1 MAGVLRFAG
10 SRLAFAAI
18 TLVAISLV
26 TFLATNIVPA
36 DPARVA
42 LGKFATPEQIE
53 AYNEQQGLNRPVVE
67 RYITWVG
74 GAVQGDWGTSV
85 LSSQEVTEMVGP
97 RITRSLIL
105 ALSAMLVAIPI
116 AFLLGVFAAQR
127 IGRPSDLAVSTAT
140 LLVNSLP
147 EFVVGIALLFV
158 FAVQFGVLP
167 IESSGAAM
175 GTGWSEVR
183 AYILPVA
190 TLAIVLVP
198 YIARMVRASVR
209 DVSSQPFVRS
219 AALRGVSHRGLVW
232 RHVVPNA
239 SLPVVN
245 VIALTMAELIAG
257 VVIIET
263 VFGFPGIGQLL
274 VSSVGSKD
282 IPVVQIIT
290 LIIGLGFVIFNL
302 LADLAVLALNP
313 RLRSR

>member
-10 SRLAFAAI
+10 SRLAFAAL
-18 TLVAISLV
+18 TLVAISMV
-26 TFLATNIVPA
+26 TFAATNIVPA

-42 LGKFATPEQIE
+42 LGKFATPEQIA
-53 AYNEQQGLNRPVVE
+53 AYNEQQGLDRPVVQ
-67 RYITWVG
+67 RYATWVG
-74 GAVQGDWGTSV
+74 DAVRGDWGTSV
-85 LSSQEVTEMVGP
+85 LSSQQVTEMVTP
-97 RITRSLIL
+97 RIGRSLLL

-116 AFLLGVFAAQR
+116 AFLLGVYSAQR
-127 IGRPSDLAVSTAT
+127 IGRPSDLVVSTGT

-158 FAVQFGVLP
+158 FAVQLGVLP
-167 IESSGAAM
+167 IESSAAAM
-175 GTGWSEVR
+175 GTGLDQVR
-183 AYILPVA
+183 AYVLPVA

-209 DVSSQPFVRS
+209 DVSGQPFVRS

-245 VIALTMAELIAG
+245 VIALTMAELVAG

-263 VFGFPGIGQLL
+263 VFAFPGIGQLL

-290 LIIGLGFVIFNL
+290 LVIGLGFVIFNL

-313 RLRSR
+313 RLRTR

>member
-1 MAGVLRFAG
+1 MPGILKFAG
-10 SRLAFAAI
+10 SRLAFAAL

-26 TFLATNIVPA
+26 TFLATNVVPA

-42 LGKFATPEQIE
+42 LGKFATPAQVE
-53 AYNEQQGLNRPVVE
+53 AYNSQQGLNRPAAA
-67 RYITWVG
+67 RYVSWVG
-74 GAVQGDWGTSV
+74 GAVRGDWGTSV
-85 LSSQEVTEMVGP
+85 LSGQNVSKMVGP
-97 RITRSLIL
+97 RIARSLAL
-105 ALSAMLVAIPI
+105 AFSAMLIAIPV
-116 AFLLGVFAAQR
+116 AFLLGVYSAQR
-127 IGRPSDLAVSTAT
+127 IGKPSDLVVSSGT

-175 GTGWSEVR
+175 GTGVDEVK
-183 AYILPVA
+183 AYVLPVM

-209 DVSSQPFVRS
+209 DLSSQPFVRS
-219 AALRGVSHRGLVW
+219 AALRGVSHRALVW

-274 VSSVGSKD
+274 VSSVSSKD

-290 LIIGLGFVIFNL
+290 LVIGLGFVIFNL
-302 LADLAVLALNP
+302 LADLAVIALNP

>member
-1 MAGVLRFAG
+1 MAGIIKFGG

-18 TLVAISLV
+18 TLVAISMV
-26 TFLATNIVPA
+26 TFLATNVVPA

-42 LGKFATPEQIE
+42 LGKFATPAQIE
-53 AYNEQQGLNRPVVE
+53 AYNEQQGLEEPAVK
-67 RYITWVG
+67 RYVIWVG
-74 GAVQGDWGTSV
+74 DAIRGDWGTSV
-85 LSSQEVTEMVGP
+85 LSKQQVTDMVGP
-97 RITRSLIL
+97 RIGRSLIL
-105 ALSAMLVAIPI
+105 ALAAMLLAIPI
-116 AFLLGVFAAQR
+116 AFLLGVYSAQR
-127 IGRPSDLAVSTAT
+127 IGRPSDLAISTVT
-140 LLVNSLP
+140 LVVNSLP
-147 EFVVGIALLFV
+147 EFVVGIALIFV
-158 FAVQFGVLP
+158 FAVQFGILP
-167 IESSGAAM
+167 IESSGASM
-175 GTGWSEVR
+175 GSGFAQIK
-183 AYILPVA
+183 AYLLPML
-190 TLAIVLVP
+190 TLTIVLVP

-209 DVSSQPFVRS
+209 DISSQPFVRS
-219 AALRGVSHRGLVW
+219 AALRGVPHRGLVW

-263 VFGFPGIGQLL
+263 VFSFPGIGQLL

-290 LIIGLGFVIFNL
+290 LVIGLGFVVFNL

>member
-1 MAGVLRFAG
+1 MAGVLKFAG

-158 FAVQFGVLP
+158 FAVQLGMLP

-313 RLRSR
+313 RLRTR

>member
-10 SRLAFAAI
+10 SRLAFAAL
-18 TLVAISLV
+18 TLVAISMV
-26 TFLATNIVPA
+26 TFAATNIVPA

-42 LGKFATPEQIE
+42 LGKFATPEQIA
-53 AYNEQQGLNRPVVE
+53 AYNEQQGLDRPVVE
-67 RYITWVG
+67 RYATWVG
-74 GAVQGDWGTSV
+74 DAVRGDWGTSV
-85 LSSQEVTEMVGP
+85 LSSQQVSEMVAP
-97 RITRSLIL
+97 RIGRSLLL

-116 AFLLGVFAAQR
+116 AFLLGVYSAQR
-127 IGRPSDLAVSTAT
+127 IGRPSDLVVSTGT

-158 FAVQFGVLP
+158 FAVQLGVLP
-167 IESSGAAM
+167 IESSAAAM
-175 GTGWSEVR
+175 GTGAAQAK

-245 VIALTMAELIAG
+245 VIALTMAELVAG

-263 VFGFPGIGQLL
+263 VFAFPGIGQLL

-290 LIIGLGFVIFNL
+290 LVIGLGFVIFNL

-313 RLRSR
+313 RLRTR